1 MEENSD
7 LKCSQQLTVDMHL
20 MCGIGAPEILP
31 VSKDYISPAGM
42 IMAAQL
48 CIGQLQMDLIKQ
60 RQPC

>member
-1 MEENSD
+1 
-7 LKCSQQLTVDMHL
+7 